1 MVIFW
6 VIYKLSVC
14 QVQVFVICFFE
25 QKCISLV
32 FVLKMKKTINR
43 LEIVF
48 GNILILGINF
58 SFKSVFFI
66 FRLFFIFFLII
77 FILFAF
83 FRNLIEIVL
92 ISREVDFF
100 FKIFFLLFYNFWFCI
115 FIDFAKKLRFVS
127 LEQNFILCV
136 LFFILSLFHA
146 DSCLFYDCK
155 KLFIDWFRF
164 WVDGPVFSNE
174 VLADFKLLLDA

>member
-14 QVQVFVICFFE
+14 QVQVFVVCLFE
-25 QKCISLV
+25 QKCVSLV
-32 FVLKMKKTINR
+32 LVLKMKKTINR

-66 FRLFFIFFLII
+66 FRLFFIFLLII
-77 FILFAF
+77 YILFTF
-83 FRNLIEIVL
+83 FRNLIEIFL
-92 ISREVDFF
+92 INSEVDFF
-100 FKIFFLLFYNFWFCI
+100 FLKCVLLFYNFLFWI

-127 LEQNFILCV
+127 LEQNFVFCV
-136 LFFILSLFHA
+136 LLFILSLFHA
-146 DSCLFYDCK
+146 DSCLFYDSK
-155 KLFIDWFRF
+155 KLLIDWLRF
-164 WVDGPVFSNE
+164 WMDGPVFSDE